1 MYSRGFLSPV
11 LPCPFYWLPSAEV
24 SWKRPQGLWW
34 LKGRLLG
41 NTEQQ
46 NVREVGKHW
55 IFYATFDIPLTAL
68 PVPRLEYRL
77 QKGASVT

>member
-1 MYSRGFLSPV
+1 M
-11 LPCPFYWLPSAEV
+11 
-24 SWKRPQGLWW
+24 
-34 LKGRLLG
+34 G
-41 NTEQQ
+41 NMKQQ

-55 IFYATFDIPLTAL
+55 IFYATLDILLTAL